1 MTIDLNRSY
10 LERVMSEGVKNE
22 FHKEREKRERRVFV
36 SKHFPTDISPRFQKT
51 YYLRALTLI
60 VRSSTSFVS
69 FPPPP

>member
-10 LERVMSEGVKNE
+10 LERVISEGVKNE

-51 YYLRALTLI
+51 YLRALTLI